1 LYEIDEQMNTLNLSL
16 KRSDENSAELFVILK
31 YEDFEGRG
39 SCHID
44 IAALI
49 VRAEKFALFP
59 LPSDGSVCVEGGY
72 FNDDMRGLKQTHLHL
87 SAQPGDKL
95 GNVTLCITLAK
106 PVDEGVRNFEANLTC
121 KVPATYEQ
129 LKNLS
134 EAMVALAKNHAD
146 EYRID
151 LQSHSA

>member
-1 LYEIDEQMNTLNLSL
+1 MNTLNLSL
-16 KRSDENSAELFVILK
+16 KRSDDNSAELFATLK

-39 SCHID
+39 SCYVD
-44 IAALI
+44 IAAFI

-87 SAQPGDKL
+87 SAQPSDKL
-95 GNVTLCITLAK
+95 GNLTLCVTLAK
-106 PVDEGVRNFEANLTC
+106 PVDEGVSNFAASLTC

-129 LKNLS
+129 LKSLS
-134 EAMVALAKNHAD
+134 EAMVALAKNHGD
-146 EYRID
+146 EYSIN
-151 LQSHSA
+151 LQY